1 MIRVEVN
8 LIQPR
13 VFVIVQFL
21 PEFPHI
27 CFLDLPR
34 WSLIIHL
41 IKNAACPILSAR
53 IFITILQA
61 RVSVSNVTK
70 FPPRF
75 QTWSLSANKQ
85 FTKGNS
91 VLIDKVSITL
101 LNARSVQML
110 RILLI
115 VDKYVSA
122 DKILHENHTILPAVS
137 KETCLI
143 KSCKI
148 LPHQEYVWVE
158 NQKWP
163 SLALSRVVWGVRVCC
178 ILWTTPC
185 VVEFRLL
192 PVHLLLTKK
201 KVFDNPRT
209 FKIKLFENQLGS
221 CWNPNWVNYV
231 DTIKVAEKM
240 IRWQKITW

>member
-1 MIRVEVN
+1 MSAFSISKVIFHNSFNQKSGPN
-8 LIQPR
+8 L
-13 VFVIVQFL
+13 L
-21 PEFPHI
+21 
-27 CFLDLPR
+27 
-34 WSLIIHL
+34 
-41 IKNAACPILSAR
+41 AR
-53 IFITILQA
+53 IFITILPV

-70 FPPRF
+70 FLPRF
-75 QTWSLSANKQ
+75 QTWSFPFANQ
-85 FTKGNS
+85 FTKRNS
-91 VLIDKVSITL
+91 VLLDKISITL
-101 LNARSVQML
+101 LNARSVEML

-115 VDKYVSA
+115 VDKYGSA
-122 DKILHENHTILPAVS
+122 DKTLHENHAILPTVS

-209 FKIKLFENQLGS
+209 FKIKLSENQLGS
-221 CWNPNWVNYV
+221 WWNPNWVNYV

-240 IRWQKITW
+240 IRWQKITS